1 MQLHVGYIIPDTF
14 SCRHENYLVS
24 VNIALDDAKFLNMRN
39 RLVLSQQ
46 DMLKALLHNTCQFV

>member
-1 MQLHVGYIIPDTF
+1 MQLHVGYTIPDTF

-24 VNIALDDAKFLNMRN
+24 VNIALDDAK
-39 RLVLSQQ
+39 